1 MEVLK
6 SLWVGPLSL
15 LVVLLILALL
25 IRLLENRLTFYPT
38 AELEEL
44 PESYH
49 LAYEEV
55 LLKPAGGGTVHGW
68 YFPAAE
74 ENAPV
79 LVVFHGNAGNIS
91 HRLYWLA
98 PFVRRG
104 NGALLFDY
112 RGYGSSVGKPSEKS
126 FQEEAIAV
134 WDYLVGTRGLA
145 AQRLVL
151 FGRSLGSVPAAYLAA
166 ERTVG
171 GLILEGAFRR
181 GADMV
186 QQIFGFLPLHW
197 FMKNRWEVAEALSR
211 TRVPTLIIHGT
222 ADEVVPFKLG
232 EKLAETKGPTRLDWW
247 PVAGGRH
254 LDLHFLL
261 GESYYERVDKFARA
275 AVGGPDNR

>member
-6 SLWVGPLSL
+6 SLWVGSLSL
-15 LVVLLILALL
+15 LIVLLILALL

-38 AELEEL
+38 SELEEL
-44 PESYH
+44 PESYN
-49 LAYEEV
+49 LPYEEV
-55 LLKPAGGGTVHGW
+55 LLKPAGGGTIHGW

-79 LVVFHGNAGNIS
+79 LVIFHGNAGNIS
-91 HRLYWLA
+91 HRLYWLT

-134 WDYLVGTRGLA
+134 WDYLVGTRALA

-166 ERTVG
+166 ERKVG

-197 FMKNRWEVAEALSR
+197 LMKNRWEVAEALSR

-247 PVAGGRH
+247 PVAGGSH
-254 LDLHFLL
+254 LDLHLLL

-275 AVGGPDNR
+275 AVGGPDKR